1 MEVCLHEDN
10 QRWMDIKGLGDYIK
24 TMLPHKMEN
33 RVYTIHGEDL
43 K

>member
-24 TMLPHKMEN
+24 TMLPLKWKIGFTQSME
-33 RVYTIHGEDL
+33 RI
-43 K
+43 